1 MLAKI
6 AQSIHEREV
15 RFRRSF
21 GQSIT
26 SPRDR
31 RRSRLHFEF
40 LDHAVLRRFWYNFA
54 EIAPDVYRS
63 NHPDPKRLRAYRDR
77 GIKSVLNLRGAAQQP
92 HYLFE
97 KEACDALGL
106 TLVDIS
112 FNARRAPTPEALV
125 ELIDTF
131 GRIEKPFVLHCKSGA
146 DRAGM
151 ASALYLITQE
161 GKTVAEVRDHLSW
174 RYLHLRSTA
183 TGILDAILDAYE
195 AEGEA
200 RGLSVETWARE
211 VYDPAAVTRGFE
223 DRRRA
228 R

>member
-1 MLAKI
+1 MLGKI

-21 GQSIT
+21 GKSIT
-26 SPRDR
+26 APRDR
-31 RRSRLHFEF
+31 WRSRLHFEF

-54 EIAPDVYRS
+54 EISPDVYRS

-77 GIKSVLNLRGAAQQP
+77 GIRSVLNLRGAAQQA

-106 TLVDIS
+106 TLVDIKL
-112 FNARRAPTPEALV
+112 NARSAPDPEALL
-125 ELIDTF
+125 ELIETF
-131 GRIEKPFVLHCKSGA
+131 RRIEKPFVMHCKSGA

-161 GKTVAEVRDHLSW
+161 DKTVDEVRNHLSW

-183 TGILDAILDAYE
+183 TGILDAVLDAYE

-200 RGLSVETWARE
+200 RGLSFEDWART
-211 VYDPAAVTRGFE
+211 VYDPEAVTRGFE
-223 DRRRA
+223 DWRRSR
-228 R
+228 